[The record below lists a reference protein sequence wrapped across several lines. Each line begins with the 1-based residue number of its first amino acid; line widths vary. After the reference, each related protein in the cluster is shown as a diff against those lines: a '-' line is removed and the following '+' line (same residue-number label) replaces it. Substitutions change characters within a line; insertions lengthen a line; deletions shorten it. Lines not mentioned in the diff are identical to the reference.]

1 MTRRKHKN
9 NRQRLLI
16 AQQAAVIL
24 SESGNRDFL
33 AAKTKAAQ
41 RMGVFDTT
49 QLPNNI
55 EIEQALIDYHRL
67 FCSTE
72 QPKMLRSLRQ
82 AALKAMTL
90 FSNFTPKLV
99 GSVLAGTSD
108 EHSPVHLHVFANTT
122 EELTVFLI
130 NQHIPFDIGEQKVRF
145 GPDSEQIQST
155 FSFIAGEIK
164 FLLTVFVAQ
173 GQRQA
178 PMSPVDGK
186 TMKRA
191 NLGEVQNLLQA
202 NIDIRE

>member
-24 SESGNRDFL
+24 SKSGNRDFL

-41 RMGVFDTT
+41 RMGVLDTN
-49 QLPNNI
+49 QLPTNI

-67 FCSTE
+67 FCSE
-72 QPKMLRSLRQ
+72 QQPKIVRDLRQ
-82 AALKAMTL
+82 AALKAMRI
-90 FSNFTPKLV
+90 FSDYSPKLV
-99 GSVLAGTSD
+99 GSVLAGTAD
-108 EHSPVHLHVFANTT
+108 EHSPVHLHIFADTA
-122 EELTVFLI
+122 EELTIFLI
-130 NQHIPFDIGEQKVRF
+130 NQHIPFDVGEQKIRF
-145 GPDSEQIQST
+145 GHDSEQIQTT
-155 FSFIAGEIK
+155 FSFIAGEVN
-164 FLLTVFVAQ
+164 FLLTVFIAE

-191 NLGEVQNLLQA
+191 NLSEVENLL
-202 NIDIRE
+202 E